1 MLVAGAE
8 AIDAKQRMA
17 GHGVKGDLRI
27 DWPDLIRFKRSFTDP
42 VPEKHER
49 RYEKE
54 GIVTLH
60 GTAKFTG
67 PDRLSVGDQEIE
79 YRKILIASGARRS
92 EEHTSELQSLMRI
105 SYAVFC
111 LKTNKDIF
119 TT

>member
-1 MLVAGAE
+1 MRRRPPRSTRTDTLFPYTTLFRS
-8 AIDAKQRMA
+8 KQRMA

-79 YRKILIASGARRS
+79 YRKILKIGRA
-92 EEHTSELQSLMRI
+92 H
-105 SYAVFC
+105 V
-111 LKTNKDIF
+111 
-119 TT
+119 